1 MSHLFESG
9 FTVREGAWHGL
20 AKVVQDPPAN
30 AKEAMIL
37 AGCDWQV
44 KKENM
49 FLANGMPV
57 DGHFATVRTSD
68 NSVLGVVGERY
79 NILQNNE
86 AFSWFDPLVDSGLI
100 TFESA
105 GSLNSGRRTFVQA
118 KIKDGERDVIKGD
131 TVLAYLLLSNSHD
144 GSLAIDVRFSPV
156 RVVCNNTLTAALSR
170 DVDPHLTLKHT
181 RYSKETLETLRE
193 TVNVAARA
201 FDMSIDQYRYL
212 ASKNVK
218 GLEMDYVRKVFSAD
232 SNTEN
237 EYRYE
242 DDVISLINN
251 GMGQHYARG
260 TWWAAFNGVTEFIDH
275 VRGRDNTRLEQSWFG
290 VGKQLRQKAME
301 VALEYATAA

>member
-20 AKVVQDPPAN
+20 AKVVSEPPTSAE
-30 AKEAMIL
+30 EAMRL

-44 KKENM
+44 KKETM
-49 FLANGMPV
+49 FLGNGVPV
-57 DGHFATVRTSD
+57 DGHFATVRVSD

-79 NILQNNE
+79 NILQNTE
-86 AFSWFDPLVDSGLI
+86 AFSWFNPLIDSGLV

-105 GSLNSGRRTFVQA
+105 GSLNLGRRTFVQA
-118 KIKDGERDVIKGD
+118 KIKDGEQDVIKGD
-131 TVLAYLLLSNSHD
+131 TILAYLLLSNSHD

-156 RVVCNNTLTAALSR
+156 RVVCNNTLTAALNR

-201 FDMSIDQYRYL
+201 FDMSIEQYRYL

-218 GLEMDYVRKVFSAD
+218 GLERDYVRRVFGTD
-232 SNTEN
+232 TEN

-242 DDVISLINN
+242 DDVIELMHN
-251 GMGQHYARG
+251 GMGNQYGKG
-260 TWWAAFNGVTEFIDH
+260 TFWAAYNGCTEFIDH

-290 VGKQLRQKAME
+290 IGKQLRQKAMDL
-301 VALEYATAA
+301 ALEYATAA